1 MNFSDEKYKIGL
13 YNLINSKIVN
23 VHDKTD
29 CFYLLISNVD
39 SKDLDNLLNLMVDF
53 SDLSKEECYKLLQ
66 NKKIP
71 YALKNKFLELAYR
84 CLDLGMPLGNNLVNG
99 FNTSNYLAHSLEV
112 ARVSSNI
119 ANKMGLD
126 SDKAFRM
133 GLLHDYGRKYEQN
146 FKHVII
152 GFEKLYDLGY
162 FEEAIGA
169 LTHSY
174 INGNTYAIFE
184 PLNKEALECDIYKF
198 LKTYEYTD
206 YDRILNLADL
216 MASANGVLEPRLR
229 IEDIETR
236 RKITKEQ
243 KEYFLN
249 ELVKLI
255 NYTLKMIGE
264 EENIEDFNEAS
275 IKIYKKIK

>member
-1 MNFSDEKYKIGL
+1 M
-13 YNLINSKIVN
+13 
-23 VHDKTD
+23 
-29 CFYLLISNVD
+29 
-39 SKDLDNLLNLMVDF
+39 
-53 SDLSKEECYKLLQ
+53 
-66 NKKIP
+66 
-71 YALKNKFLELAYR
+71 
-84 CLDLGMPLGNNLVNG
+84 G
-99 FNTSNYLAHSLEV
+99 F
-112 ARVSSNI
+112 
-119 ANKMGLD
+119 D

-184 PLNKEALECDIYKF
+184 PLSKELLECDIYKF
-198 LKTYEYTD
+198 LEIYEYTD

-255 NYTLKMIGE
+255 NYILKMIGE
-264 EENIEDFNEAS
+264 KENIEDFNTAS
-275 IKIYKKIK
+275 LKIYKKIR